1 MLKLSPS
8 TKNTPSGKEP
18 EERIKNF
25 LFNWL
30 SEKGYQAE
38 LRWIA
43 ENIED
48 EGIHIALFV
57 KNLTD
62 EMKALKLSREAER
75 ALKQEGI
82 ENVIVSLY
90 PYHYK
95 FPRRKSKYRGEG
107 IGRKRPPHPK
117 IKPN

>member
-1 MLKLSPS
+1 MLKLSS
-8 TKNTPSGKEP
+8 SIKSASSGEEPKE
-18 EERIKNF
+18 RVKNF

-30 SEKGYQAE
+30 SKRGYQAE

-43 ENIED
+43 ENVED
-48 EGIHIALFV
+48 KGIHIVFFV

-75 ALKQEGI
+75 ALRQEGI
-82 ENVIVSLY
+82 ESVIVSLY

-95 FPRRKSKYRGEG
+95 LRRRKSKYRGEEV
-107 IGRKRPPHPK
+107 RKKQPPHPK